1 MGRRNP
7 AQTKAGAAAAL
18 HVRLRPSVKAAAV
31 RMVQQDNRSLARWLE
46 RLIEAEAKRLD
57 GKK

>member
-7 AQTKAGAAAAL
+7 AQAKPRLAAAL
-18 HVRLRPSVKAAAV
+18 RVRVRPSVKAAAV
-31 RMVQQDNRSLARWLE
+31 RMAEEDGRSLARWLE
-46 RLIEAEAKRLD
+46 WLIEAEAKRAG